1 MTKQQS
7 GRSGLEMIANQSF
20 AAYDEMYRVVDF
32 LNKALKNR
40 GLIFGLTQEKDGS
53 MTIAIYNA

>member
-7 GRSGLEMIANQSF
+7 GRNRLEMIANQSF

>member
-7 GRSGLEMIANQSF
+7 GRSRLEMIANQSF